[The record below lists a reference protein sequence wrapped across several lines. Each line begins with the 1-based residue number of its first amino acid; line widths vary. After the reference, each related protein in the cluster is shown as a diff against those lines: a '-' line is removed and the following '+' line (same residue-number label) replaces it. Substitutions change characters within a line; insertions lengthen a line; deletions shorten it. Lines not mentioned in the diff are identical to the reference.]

1 MENYEAL
8 KQNLENLQPEEK
20 SQRELEAVRTPDKA
34 AYMEHIQ
41 TLSAEDQAFLDG
53 YLFAKVTD
61 AAKKG
66 A

>member
-8 KQNLENLQPEEK
+8 KQNLENLQPEE
-20 SQRELEAVRTPDKA
+20 SQCELEAVRTPDKA